1 MYDRAPV
8 AGGLPPVFDIG
19 VVGLHGLPGGMLGV
33 SGTKMPVV
41 VSELQPQARRGVRL
55 IPQGA
60 NLRGGNLRI

>member
-1 MYDRAPV
+1 
-8 AGGLPPVFDIG
+8 VFDIG